1 MPAAPSGEQFEL
13 RHGEHVA
20 VVTEVGATL
29 RSYRV
34 GEREILDGF
43 ERDAIVDGGRGT
55 VLMPWPNR
63 LRDGR
68 YEWEGAVL
76 QLALSEPALQNAIHG
91 LVHWRNWSALDISP
105 SSVLLGLRLAPMSG
119 YPFALSLSV
128 EYSLGERGL
137 SVSAR
142 AENVGA
148 GACPY
153 GVGFHPYVKVGE
165 KVDTATLTIPASR
178 ILTFDERQIPLASG
192 SVEESGFDFRAGR
205 EVGSTRLDSCFT
217 DLDRGSDGSARVTIA
232 EGATAVT
239 VWMGEACPFVMVYTG
254 DTLAPDRRRRGIA
267 IEPMSCAPN
276 AFASGDGLVRLE
288 PGETHSAQWGID
300 PV

>member
-1 MPAAPSGEQFEL
+1 MGGAPSGEQFEL
-13 RHGEHVA
+13 RHGEQLA
-20 VVTEVGATL
+20 VITEVGATL

-43 ERDAIVDGGRGT
+43 ARDAMVDGGRGS

-68 YEWEGAVL
+68 YEWEGASL
-76 QLALSEPALQNAIHG
+76 QLALSEPALLNSIHG

-119 YPFALSLSV
+119 YPFALSLSI
-128 EYSLGERGL
+128 EYALDERGL
-137 SVSAR
+137 SVSAS
-142 AENVGA
+142 AENIGA

-165 KVDTATLTIPASR
+165 KVDTATLTVPASR
-178 ILTFDERQIPLASG
+178 MLTFDERQIPSG
-192 SVEESGFDFRAGR
+192 SSSVEGTAFDFRTGR
-205 EVGSTRLDSCFT
+205 QIGSALLDGCFT
-217 DLDRGSDGSARVTIA
+217 DLQRDGDGLARVTLA
-232 EGATAVT
+232 QGETAVT
-239 VWMGEACPFVMVYTG
+239 VWVGEACPFVMVFTG
-254 DTLAPDRRRRGIA
+254 DTLAPARRRRGVA

-288 PGETHSAQWGID
+288 PGETHVSLWGID
-300 PV
+300 PF

>member
-1 MPAAPSGEQFEL
+1 VPAAPSGEQFEL

-29 RSYRV
+29 RSYRF
-34 GEREILDGF
+34 GAREVLDGF
-43 ERDAIVDGGRGT
+43 ARDAIVDGGRGT

-68 YEWEGAVL
+68 YEWEGATL

-91 LVHWRNWSALDISP
+91 LVHWRNWSALDVSP

-119 YPFALSLSV
+119 YPFALALSV
-128 EYSLGERGL
+128 EYSLGESGL
-137 SVSAR
+137 SASAR
-142 AENVGA
+142 AENVGS

-178 ILTFDERQIPLASG
+178 ILTFDDRQIPVASG

-205 EVGSTRLDSCFT
+205 EIGSALLDSCFT
-217 DLDRGSDGSARVTIA
+217 DLRRDSDGRAGVTIA
-232 EGATAVT
+232 DGAAAVT
-239 VWMGEACPFVMVYTG
+239 VWMGEAYPFVMVYTG

-288 PGETHSAQWGID
+288 PGETHLAQWGID